1 MFGKIIYISDNIAH
15 INIPAGTPIGMNL
28 INMNVVFEDT
38 NKKIL
43 GEVVDVSKELIKVHF
58 LGEINNG
65 RFIGGVLR
73 KPTMEANV
81 RLYALNYDE
90 VKTYMWTAVFV
101 VCNLV
106 LPQLFH
112 LIPQGGIIFSPLSLV
127 ILVIVYL
134 D

>member
-1 MFGKIIYISDNIAH
+1 MFGKIVYISDNIAH

-81 RLYALNYDE
+81 RIVNDE
-90 VKTYMWTAVFV
+90 ELELIVGHPGNSVFR
-101 VCNLV
+101 L
-106 LPQLFH
+106 
-112 LIPQGGIIFSPLSLV
+112 GYSPLYDDKP
-127 ILVIVYL
+127 VYV
-134 D
+134 DIN

>member
-1 MFGKIIYISDNIAH
+1 MFGKIVYISDNIAH

-65 RFIGGVLR
+65 KFIG
-73 KPTMEANV
+73 V
-81 RLYALNYDE
+81 R
-90 VKTYMWTAVFV
+90 TYCWT
-101 VCNLV
+101 
-106 LPQLFH
+106 
-112 LIPQGGIIFSPLSLV
+112 SR
-127 ILVIVYL
+127 
-134 D
+134 